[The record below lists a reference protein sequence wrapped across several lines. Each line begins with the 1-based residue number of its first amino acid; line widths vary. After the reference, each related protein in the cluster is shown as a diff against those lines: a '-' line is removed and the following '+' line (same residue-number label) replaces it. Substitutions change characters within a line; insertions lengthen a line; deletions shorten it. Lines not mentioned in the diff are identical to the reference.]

1 MNEFL
6 GLYPAWLEPGIG
18 AGWVIGF
25 IATIHVLFSH
35 ASVGA
40 ALVFAWLARRAVT
53 ANQPQHIDFIRKYGA
68 FLLIFS
74 YVLGSV
80 TGPGIWFAATIASPR
95 GISAL
100 IHNFVWLWATEW
112 VFFLIEVAGVYLLV
126 YLAGRVPV
134 KTYLRYCT
142 IFALSSVGTLLI
154 IVGILSFML
163 WPAQQTW
170 YQTGGVL
177 TAFFGE
183 SMFAQLSA
191 RFFFMLTI
199 TGVVGGF
206 AAAKTA
212 DPAEKAYLAR
222 TLSGL
227 GAVGAVLGAASLC
240 WFVSTL
246 SADASIVSATRMPES
261 FEPMMWAALA
271 VTLIYFA
278 VTAWRPSVMNFPVTA
293 LATLVILVMG
303 LAPGET
309 AREIVRKPWVAG
321 GFVYANQIVGRDV
334 PALGVKSEL
343 PVLAEKGFLAT
354 HPFVPENLRKPQ
366 TKWERLEAGRIVS
379 IAACSSCHSLTS
391 TGVRPIAEYFP
402 GKADAAGIKDWLS
415 AGLYRG
421 HIAYM
426 PPLPVPEQERGV
438 MSEFLAEIIAL
449 QKTDPQQAARIAVKG
464 FPKEAVQGEQP

>member
-53 ANQPQHIDFIRKYGA
+53 ANQPQHLDFIRKYGA

-80 TGPGIWFAATIASPR
+80 TGPGIWFAATIANPR

-126 YLAGRVPV
+126 YLAGRVPI

-163 WPAQQTW
+163 WPGQDSW

-177 TAFFGE
+177 SAFFGE

-206 AAAKTA
+206 ALPDLRGEYLLPTGTWDQALLACGLSLLPSGVFFLPCRRRRPGGCWPWTLLIPLSAAALAAVTA
-212 DPAEKAYLAR
+212 GILSPELAAIPPTPLYLAAQSVSLFGVMEHIEPL
-222 TLSGL
+222 LSAAMTMGIFCL
-227 GAVGAVLGAASLC
+227 MASLTCAVQALADQLRPWKWSGALACLAAAAVMGPVGRLPLELVALGAAVFFGLTPLLC
-240 WFVSTL
+240 TL
-246 SADASIVSATRMPES
+246 RRS
-261 FEPMMWAALA
+261 
-271 VTLIYFA
+271 
-278 VTAWRPSVMNFPVTA
+278 
-293 LATLVILVMG
+293 
-303 LAPGET
+303 
-309 AREIVRKPWVAG
+309 
-321 GFVYANQIVGRDV
+321 
-334 PALGVKSEL
+334 
-343 PVLAEKGFLAT
+343 
-354 HPFVPENLRKPQ
+354 
-366 TKWERLEAGRIVS
+366 
-379 IAACSSCHSLTS
+379 
-391 TGVRPIAEYFP
+391 
-402 GKADAAGIKDWLS
+402 
-415 AGLYRG
+415 
-421 HIAYM
+421 
-426 PPLPVPEQERGV
+426 
-438 MSEFLAEIIAL
+438 
-449 QKTDPQQAARIAVKG
+449 
-464 FPKEAVQGEQP
+464 